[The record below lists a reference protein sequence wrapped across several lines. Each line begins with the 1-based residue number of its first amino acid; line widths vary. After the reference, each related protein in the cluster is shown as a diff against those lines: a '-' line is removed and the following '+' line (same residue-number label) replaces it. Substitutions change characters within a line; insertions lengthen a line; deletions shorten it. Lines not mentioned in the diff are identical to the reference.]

1 MLLLVL
7 VLLKKSCCCE
17 YWLYSRNH
25 VVVSTGF
32 TLEIMLLLGLVLL

>member
-7 VLLKKSCCCE
+7 VLF
-17 YWLYSRNH
+17 RNH

-32 TLEIMLLLGLVLL
+32 TLEIMLLLVLVLL